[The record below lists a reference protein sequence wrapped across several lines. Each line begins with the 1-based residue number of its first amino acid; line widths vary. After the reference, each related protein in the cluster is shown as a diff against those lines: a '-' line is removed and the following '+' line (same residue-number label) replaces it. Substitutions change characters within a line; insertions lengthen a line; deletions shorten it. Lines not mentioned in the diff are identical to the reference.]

1 MTTTDLKL
9 PKSISRLYSRLD
21 EKVLLQALQIA
32 LRRTIAQERK
42 ELKTVQTR
50 IRKFERK
57 YKKRFREFEKNLP
70 PEGDYVIH
78 EDYGEWSFLHEK
90 AGILA
95 QDIADYEKVY
105 GRL

>member
-1 MTTTDLKL
+1 MTTTELNL
-9 PKSISRLYSRLD
+9 PKSITRLYSKLD

-42 ELKTVQTR
+42 ELKTVQAR
-50 IRKFERK
+50 ISKFERK

-78 EDYGEWSFLHEK
+78 EDYGEWSFLEEK
-90 AGILA
+90 AKLLS
-95 QDIADYEKVY
+95 QDIADYERVY
-105 GRL
+105 GGR